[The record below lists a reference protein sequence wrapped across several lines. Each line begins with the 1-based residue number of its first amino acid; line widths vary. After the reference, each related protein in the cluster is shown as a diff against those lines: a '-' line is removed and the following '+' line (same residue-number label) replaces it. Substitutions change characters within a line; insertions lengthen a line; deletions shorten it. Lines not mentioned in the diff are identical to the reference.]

1 MSETRKRIA
10 RATYELHA
18 SVGPARTTVSAIAE
32 RAGVQRLTVY
42 KHFPDDRGLIQA
54 CTTYFWDLDPPP
66 DPDRWREIADP
77 EPRLRQALA
86 ELYAHFRRNETLYA
100 NVARDIMQILEQLD
114 GPPPAGLQRFM
125 NLPGRWQAAL
135 AEGWSDDAELAPLR
149 QAALGLAIDFSAWR
163 TLTHDQ
169 QLHDAQAIELMTAL
183 VTCATGQR

>member
-1 MSETRKRIA
+1 
-10 RATYELHA
+10 
-18 SVGPARTTVSAIAE
+18 
-32 RAGVQRLTVY
+32 
-42 KHFPDDRGLIQA
+42 
-54 CTTYFWDLDPPP
+54 
-66 DPDRWREIADP
+66 
-77 EPRLRQALA
+77 
-86 ELYAHFRRNETLYA
+86 
-100 NVARDIMQILEQLD
+100 MQILEQLD

-163 TLTHDQ
+163 TLTRDQ